1 MTSPLPAAPCR
12 AYRRDG
18 KLVLE
23 IDEHCFCQDAFLQ
36 SASRIVDRDAFL
48 AFTCE
53 HLFTVMHDDDDSCH
67 PTWWL
72 RFAQAVGDEAADAG
86 AGVRLHDGEDRLPIC
101 QPPDLFPDEVT
112 RALLGQH
119 SKETV
124 LFATERALLEISP
137 PRPGPAPGLRR
148 SHPPG

>member
-1 MTSPLPAAPCR
+1 MSSHSPAAPFR

-23 IDEHCFCQDAFLQ
+23 IDEHCFCHDAFLQ
-36 SASRIVDRDAFL
+36 SVSRIVDRDAFL

-53 HLFTVMHDDDDSCH
+53 HFFSVLHDDDDTCH

-72 RFAQAVGDEAADAG
+72 RFAQALGDEAADAG
-86 AGVRLHDGEDRLPIC
+86 AGVRLDDGQERLPIT

-112 RALLGQH
+112 RTLLGQH

-137 PRPGPAPGLRR
+137 PRSAPAPSLRLK
-148 SHPPG
+148 SQPG